1 MDIIKVKDCLYEI
14 PAGSVKGMNVPALIF
29 ADEEMMGQIR
39 GDKSIRQIMN
49 VACLPGIVGNAL
61 AMPDVHEGYGFPIGG
76 VAATRHPDGVISPG
90 GIGYDINCGV
100 RLIKT
105 RIGTGELDCVKE
117 RLLERLYEEIPSGIG
132 KAGRHPF
139 KGKMFDRIL
148 EEGVPLA
155 LKEGFGDEGDRGKIE
170 SFGFLGSADR
180 SCVSKRAR
188 ERGLDQVGTL
198 GGGNHFVEIAR
209 VDKIF
214 DKEAA
219 DGYGLFKGQVVILLH
234 TGSRGLG
241 HQIASDHIRI
251 LMKAYGKYS
260 IELRDKELVSVPLS
274 SREGQRYYGA
284 MSCAANYAWVN
295 RQVISFWIGQVW
307 SEFFEGEKKELSL
320 LYDVAHNI
328 AKIENHPVNG
338 RMEKLLVHRK
348 GATRA
353 FGPGNEELPG
363 IFRQIGQPVIVP
375 GSMGTYSHIMAGMG
389 EPLSFSSCCHGAGR
403 MLSRSAAKRAIDGR
417 ELIRNLK
424 MDGVSI
430 RAGSFSGAA
439 EEAPGAYKDV
449 NRVTD
454 VVETLGIAR
463 KVARTRPLAV
473 IKG

>member
-1 MDIIKVKDCLYEI
+1 MDIIKVKDCLYQI
-14 PAGSVKGMNVPALIF
+14 PAGSVRGMNVSALIF
-29 ADEEMMGQIR
+29 ADEEMMEQIR
-39 GDKSIRQIMN
+39 GDRTIRQITN
-49 VACLPGIVGNAL
+49 VAYLPGIVGNAL
-61 AMPDVHEGYGFPIGG
+61 AMPDAHEGYGFPIGG
-76 VAATRHPDGVISPG
+76 VAATKHPDGIISPG

-105 RIGTGELDCVKE
+105 RIHAEELRSVKE
-117 RLLERLYEEIPSGIG
+117 KLLDRLYEEIPSGIG
-132 KAGRHPF
+132 KAGKHPF
-139 KGKMFDRIL
+139 RGKMFDRIL

-155 LKEGFGDEGDRGKIE
+155 LKEGFGDSADREKIE
-170 SFGFLGSADR
+170 SYGFLESADR
-180 SCVSKRAR
+180 SCISKRAI

-198 GGGNHFVEIAR
+198 GGGNHFIEIAR

-214 DKEAA
+214 SAEAA
-219 DGYGLFKGQVVILLH
+219 EGYGLFPEQVVILLH

-241 HQIASDHIRI
+241 HQVATDHIRI

-260 IELRDKELVSVPLS
+260 IELRDKELVCVPLS
-274 SREGQRYYGA
+274 SREGQSYFGA

-295 RQVISFWIGQVW
+295 RQIISFWIGRVW
-307 SEFFEGEKKELSL
+307 GEFFKGEKKELSL

-328 AKIENHPVNG
+328 AKIEDHEVDG
-338 RMEKLLVHRK
+338 RNEKLLVHRK

-353 FGPGNEELPG
+353 FGPGNKELPEM
-363 IFRQIGQPVIVP
+363 FRGIGQPVIVP

-403 MLSRSAAKRAIDGR
+403 RLSRSAAKRTIDGK
-417 ELIRNLK
+417 ELIGTLK

-430 RAGSFSGAA
+430 RAGSLSGAA
-439 EEAPGAYKDV
+439 EEAPEAYKDV
-449 NRVTD
+449 GRVTD
-454 VVETLGIAR
+454 VVETLAMAR